1 VLDHVSIQCADV
13 TVSSAFY
20 DAVLPALGG
29 GRVMDFGSVIG
40 YGTGGRPSFW
50 LGPVASGADNRELHI
65 AFRADDRDKVRR
77 FCEAAR
83 RTGAEILHEPR
94 LWPEYHSDYYGA
106 FVRDPDGNNVEAVC
120 HAPEKPRQADH
131 GEV

>member
-20 DAVLPALGG
+20 DAVLPVLGG

-40 YGTGGRPSFW
+40 YGTGGRASFW
-50 LGPVASGADNRELHI
+50 LGPMVGGAANRELHI
-65 AFRADDRDKVRR
+65 AFQADDRATVRR
-77 FCEAAR
+77 FFDAAQR
-83 RTGAEILHEPR
+83 AGAEILHEPR
-94 LWPEYHSDYYGA
+94 LWPEYDAGYYGT

-120 HAPEKPRQADH
+120 RAP
-131 GEV
+131 GESSTV